1 MRASDCLDKGVMNV
15 ARRLIALT
23 LVCALAC
30 VVGVS
35 LAGCGSGASS
45 RGEAENTSTASQPGA
60 DDELVVAIAGMI
72 TPKDALEYYLE
83 FSEYVGAKAGKRVR
97 LIHKSDYAQVN
108 KLLEEGKVDV
118 AFVCSGPYVTGR
130 DRFGLELVAAP
141 VVDGVQTY
149 RSYTIVPRSSDATSL
164 ESLRGKTFAFTDP
177 ESNSGRIIPTYT
189 LGQMGATPEAFF
201 KEVFFSYGHDNSI
214 KLVATG
220 KADGAAVDS
229 LIWEYDNDLK
239 PEYTAKTKIIA
250 KSETCAIPPVV
261 VRPGLD
267 PELKKR
273 ISDAFLGAEE
283 DPEGAAILAKMRIEK
298 FAPIEDS
305 AYDSIRA
312 METWIDQ
319 NPMP

>member
-1 MRASDCLDKGVMNV
+1 MNV
-15 ARRLIALT
+15 VRRLIALT
-23 LVCALAC
+23 LAC
-30 VVGVS
+30 VLAGLLSVS
-35 LAGCGSGASS
+35 LAGCSKGGSTQ
-45 RGEAENTSTASQPGA
+45 GEAEKGTAASSA
-60 DDELVVAIAGMI
+60 AESDELVVAIAGMI
-72 TPKDALEYYLE
+72 TPKDALEYYLA
-83 FSEYVGAKAGKRVR
+83 FSEYVGAKAGKKVR

-108 KLLEEGKVDV
+108 TLLEEGKVDV

-130 DRFGLELVAAP
+130 DKFGLELVAAP

-149 RSYTIVPRSSDATSL
+149 QSYTIVPRSSDATSL
-164 ESLRGKTFAFTDP
+164 ESLRGKVFAFTDP
-177 ESNSGRIIPTYT
+177 ESNSGRIIPTYQ
-189 LGQMGATPEAFF
+189 LGQMGTTPEEFF

-239 PEYTAKTKIIA
+239 PEYTSKTRIIS

-267 PELKKR
+267 PALKKK
-273 ISDAFLGAEE
+273 ISQAFLGAAQ
-283 DPEGAAILAKMRIEK
+283 DPEGAAILAKMRIQR
-298 FAPIEDS
+298 FAPIDDS

-312 METWIDQ
+312 METWIEQ
-319 NPMP
+319 NPTP

>member
-1 MRASDCLDKGVMNV
+1 MNV
-15 ARRLIALT
+15 ARRPIALT
-23 LVCALAC
+23 LACALVC
-30 VVGVS
+30 VLGVS
-35 LAGCGSGASS
+35 LAGCAGNGSSPGD
-45 RGEAENTSTASQPGA
+45 AEKATTTAPA
-60 DDELVVAIAGMI
+60 PNDELVVAIAGMI
-72 TPKDALEYYLE
+72 TPKDALEYYLD

-108 KLLEEGKVDV
+108 RLLAEGKVDV
-118 AFVCSGPYVTGR
+118 AFVCSGPYVTGH
-130 DRFGLELVAAP
+130 DQFGLELVAAP

-149 RSYTIVPRSSDATSL
+149 QSYTIVPRSSDATSL
-164 ESLRGKTFAFTDP
+164 ESLRGKRFAFTDP

-189 LGQMGATPEAFF
+189 LSRMGTSPEEFF

-239 PEYTAKTKIIA
+239 PEYTSKTKVID
-250 KSETCAIPPVV
+250 KSEACAIPPVV

-267 PELKKR
+267 PALKKK
-273 ISDAFLGAEE
+273 ITDAFLGAAD
-283 DPEGAAILAKMRIEK
+283 DPAGAAILAKMRIER

>member
-1 MRASDCLDKGVMNV
+1 MHAGDRSDRGVMNV
-15 ARRLIALT
+15 ARRLIALM
-23 LVCALAC
+23 LAC
-30 VVGVS
+30 TMACVIGVS
-35 LAGCGSGASS
+35 LAGCAGGESARGDAEDTTNVSSPSG
-45 RGEAENTSTASQPGA
+45 

-83 FSEYVGAKAGKRVR
+83 FSEYVGAKAGKKVR

-130 DRFGLELVAAP
+130 DKFGLELVAAP

-149 RSYTIVPRSSDATSL
+149 RSYTIVPRSSEATSL

-189 LGQMGATPEAFF
+189 LGQMGTTPEEFF

-239 PEYTAKTKIIA
+239 PEYTSQTKIIA

-267 PELKKR
+267 PALKKK
-273 ISDAFLGAEE
+273 ISDAFLGAAD

-298 FAPIEDS
+298 FAPIKDS

-312 METWIDQ
+312 MEAWIDQ